1 MAKAEVKPEDN
12 IQINFVEGSLN
23 VLGEK
28 EIEVRGDGNRLHYGM
43 KHYGMKHYGMKYGTF
58 DSPAEYVNFVPL
70 ESLTRLRRFQF
81 QYKEID
87 KHTEARRTL
96 TGGLQVRRKGSILNS
111 TFSRKEFRTIEQYL

>member
-12 IQINFVEGSLN
+12 IRINFVEGSLN

-43 KHYGMKHYGMKYGTF
+43 KHYGMKYGTF
-58 DSPAEYVNFVPL
+58 DSLAEYVNFVPL

-81 QYKEID
+81 EYKEID
-87 KHTEARRTL
+87 EHTEARRTL
-96 TGGLQVRRKGSILNS
+96 TGRLQIRRKGSILNS

>member
-28 EIEVRGDGNRLHYGM
+28 EIEAPGDGNRL
-43 KHYGMKHYGMKYGTF
+43 HYGMKHYGMKYGTF

-96 TGGLQVRRKGSILNS
+96 TGRLQIRRKGSILNS

>member
-1 MAKAEVKPEDN
+1 MVKAVVKPKDN

-28 EIEVRGDGNRLHYGM
+28 EIEARGDGNRLHYGM
-43 KHYGMKHYGMKYGTF
+43 KYGTF
-58 DSPAEYVNFVPL
+58 DSLGEYVNFVPL

-81 QYKEID
+81 EYKEID
-87 KHTEARRTL
+87 EHTEAKRTL